1 MYNTHLYVALDHKI
15 WLTLVFT
22 WIIIAS
28 TYLAIKISIDT
39 IPPLLMSGI
48 RYTLSGLMLFLIF
61 KIYSLGIFDRKR
73 KGTGKMEM
81 LTNQQKN
88 KIIEPKLTQIINC
101 RKQWKDAIIVGIC
114 LIVVGQGLLAFGEQ
128 YLSSDIT
135 ALLFSTVPI
144 WITLIGRFYYNLR
157 LDKYTILGIIAG
169 SIGLLILI
177 YPSFESI
184 LFASQNNLTN
194 ANNIFGIFILLIA
207 AISWAIGS
215 LFSHKAELP
224 DNILISTGMMLLV
237 GGLFLFLIGM
247 IVGEFNKL
255 DVSKFSTSSIVSL
268 LYLTVVGTFGWLG
281 FFWILRNTTATLANT
296 FAYVSPVIAVFV
308 GWIILDEYIN
318 ARIIIATMVIILG
331 VIFIVNKNRIALTE
345 KRNNS

>member
-1 MYNTHLYVALDHKI
+1 LDHKI

-22 WIIIAS
+22 WIIIAT

-48 RYTLSGLMLFLIF
+48 RYTLSGSMLFLIF
-61 KIYSLGIFDRKR
+61 KIYSLGIFERKR
-73 KGTGKMEM
+73 KGTEKMEM

-144 WITLIGRFYYNLR
+144 WITLIGKFYYNLR
-157 LDKYTILGIIAG
+157 LDKYTILGIVAG

-177 YPSFESI
+177 YPSFEVM
-184 LFASQNNLTN
+184 LLVSQNNLTN
-194 ANNIFGIFILLIA
+194 ENNIFGVFILLIA

-215 LFSHKAELP
+215 LFSHKTELP

-237 GGLFLFLIGM
+237 GGLFLLVLGM
-247 IVGEFNKL
+247 IIGEFNKL

-296 FAYVSPVIAVFV
+296 FAYVSPVIAVFL

-318 ARIIIATMVIILG
+318 TRIIIATIVIILG
-331 VIFIVNKNRIALTE
+331 VILIVNKNRIALTE